1 MYLALSIATGAL
13 GGLRSLCFNLVGR
26 RIMVWVR
33 CRLFKCIISQDI
45 AFFDGMRTGDLTQ
58 RLTGDVR
65 AMVSPIQ
72 FVLSST
78 ISNLIL
84 LVGGVVMCF
93 ITSWRLSMLAY
104 ATVLPIMH
112 ITETYAK
119 WSGNINRQIFQH
131 YSDGSAVATEAVTN
145 VRTVRAVSSEAHE
158 IGKYDDT
165 MAKALRKGVR
175 DATVGALTT
184 SFNNYLDLG
193 AGVLI
198 LWYGGSIAMSS
209 PEPQA

>member
-1 MYLALSIATGAL
+1 MGA
-13 GGLRSLCFNLVGR
+13 RAHVH
-26 RIMVWVR
+26 
-33 CRLFKCIISQDI
+33 
-45 AFFDGMRTGDLTQ
+45 AQ
-58 RLTGDVR
+58 RARHD
-65 AMVSPIQ
+65 AI
-72 FVLSST
+72 
-78 ISNLIL
+78 

-209 PEPQA
+209 PEPEP

>member
-1 MYLALSIATGAL
+1 MI
-13 GGLRSLCFNLVGR
+13 
-26 RIMVWVR
+26 
-33 CRLFKCIISQDI
+33 
-45 AFFDGMRTGDLTQ
+45 
-58 RLTGDVR
+58 
-65 AMVSPIQ
+65 SPIQ

-84 LVGGVVMCF
+84 LIGGVVMCF
-93 ITSWRLSMLAY
+93 VTSWRLSMLAY
-104 ATVLPIMH
+104 STVLPIMH

-131 YSDGSAVATEAVTN
+131 YSDGAAVATEAVTN

-158 IGKYDDT
+158 IDKYDET
-165 MAKALRKGVR
+165 MTKALRKGVR
-175 DATVGALTT
+175 DAIVGAATV

-198 LWYGGSIAMSS
+198 LWYGGSIAMSPEGASVLTVSSTHYGYYS
-209 PEPQA
+209 PLAHLIKHQLLLTMTLLTPVLLTR